1 MWTQEIINVVVENKN
16 ENEIYESSL
25 WLHNELNI
33 LIKFLTCYKWGAIEL
48 TSAQFEAIEETSVDA
63 VTYDTQYNTGS
74 RFEIQDFEE
83 KIFFDGKNDTEVAF
97 CGASDALEGSFVPD
111 DSIYSS
117 MSDFSWFK
125 NKYGVDKENMS
136 ELFLALSENGWKF
149 VGHTYSIE
157 GDVSV
162 MRKSEYD
169 YLWTNN
175 VTTDEVGEETN
186 RYRTRIEY
194 LNNKIGT

>member
-1 MWTQEIINVVVENKN
+1 MVCCSV
-16 ENEIYESSL
+16 
-25 WLHNELNI
+25 LHHVAKLTLGLI
-33 LIKFLTCYKWGAIEL
+33 LEFTAGHQPIA
-48 TSAQFEAIEETSVDA
+48 
-63 VTYDTQYNTGS
+63 
-74 RFEIQDFEE
+74 
-83 KIFFDGKNDTEVAF
+83 
-97 CGASDALEGSFVPD
+97 
-111 DSIYSS
+111 
-117 MSDFSWFK
+117 
-125 NKYGVDKENMS
+125 NKYGVDNEDMS
-136 ELFLALSENGWKF
+136 ELFLALSENGWRF